1 MAEQDQN
8 KQDKVEKLLAK
19 GIKQG
24 YLTVDDVLNA
34 FPSAETDVE
43 AVDALY
49 RRLLE
54 AGIEVIDTEEMGE
67 EEPVEP
73 ETEEAAAEPSTL
85 ELAGPELTDDTIRLY
100 LREIGRVP
108 LLEPE
113 EEVWL
118 ALKIGAS
125 KYLENLR
132 QQLSERLGRAPT
144 GAEVMGQVFDSL
156 VKNWEEVQKACR
168 ERSIEAPHL
177 APLIEEIRALKRAN
191 PRSRLRGRISN
202 PQPPLPS
209 LYNIY
214 TELYLLPDESLR
226 FLSDYY
232 ARQGT
237 LPPADVFMQNLADE
251 KRLAEEMARVHER
264 SEKAK
269 DALIRANLRLV
280 VSIAKRYLG
289 RGMSLPDLIQE
300 GNIGLLRA
308 VDKFDHTKGHKF
320 STYATWWIRQAIS
333 RAIAD
338 QGHTIRVP
346 VHMLET
352 IRQILYASRRLT
364 QVLGRE
370 PTYEEIALEVGL
382 LSEEDKRAIEEA
394 WAKGKRPDRTLERKL
409 QREAARV
416 RSILRLS
423 QEPMSLEMPIGEE
436 RDSVLG
442 DFIEDETIP
451 GPAGVTEHQL
461 LREQLISVLDQLT
474 ERERQ
479 VLEMRFGL
487 KDGQPRTL
495 EEVGEAFGVTRERIR
510 QIEAK
515 ALRKLRHPFRSRKL
529 KDYLK

>member
-1 MAEQDQN
+1 MAERGQKN
-8 KQDKVEKLLAK
+8 KKKVEKLLAK
-19 GIKQG
+19 GTKQG
-24 YLTVDDVLNA
+24 YLTMDDILQA
-34 FPSAETDVE
+34 FPNAEMDVE

-54 AGIEVIDTEEMGE
+54 AGIEVIDIGEVGGE
-67 EEPVEP
+67 EPAEP
-73 ETEEAAAEPSTL
+73 EPEEAAAEPSAL

-113 EEVWL
+113 EEAWL

-125 KYLENLR
+125 KHLKNLR
-132 QQLSERLGRAPT
+132 RQLSKRLGRAPT
-144 GAEVMGQVFDSL
+144 RSEIMGEVFNSL
-156 VKNWEEVQKACR
+156 VKDWEEVRKACQ
-168 ERSIEAPHL
+168 ERSIEAPDL

-191 PRSRLRGRISN
+191 PRVRGAISS
-202 PQPPLPS
+202 PQPPIPS
-209 LYNIY
+209 LYNVY
-214 TELYLLPDESLR
+214 TELYLLPDESLQY
-226 FLSDYY
+226 LSDYY
-232 ARQGT
+232 AQQGT
-237 LPPADVFMQNLADE
+237 LPPADVFMQNLVDD
-251 KRLAEEMARVHER
+251 KHLAEEMARVHER

-289 RGMSLPDLIQE
+289 RGMSLSDLIQE

-308 VDKFDHTKGHKF
+308 VEKFDHTKGHKF

-346 VHMLET
+346 VHMLDT
-352 IRQILYASRRLT
+352 IRQILSASRRLT

-382 LSEEDKRAIEEA
+382 LPEEDKRAIEEA
-394 WAKGKRPDRTLERKL
+394 WAKGQRLDRALRRKL

-451 GPAGVTEHQL
+451 GPAGATERQL
-461 LREQLISVLDQLT
+461 LKEQLGSVLDQLT

-487 KDGQPRTL
+487 RDGQPRTL